1 MDKKESAPKKGKPQ
15 RAEPTPSKGGG
26 WPAQA
31 PNAGIRRASAA
42 HDRKPVGRGASRGR

>member
-15 RAEPTPSKGGG
+15 RAEPAPGKGG